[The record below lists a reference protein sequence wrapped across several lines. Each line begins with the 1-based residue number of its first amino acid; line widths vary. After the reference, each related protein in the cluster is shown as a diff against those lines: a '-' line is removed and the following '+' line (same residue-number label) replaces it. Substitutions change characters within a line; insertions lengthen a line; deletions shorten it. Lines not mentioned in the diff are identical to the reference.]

1 MASNTWRNASALFA
15 LAKLYLSD
23 PRAFR
28 RLRHVQPGEE
38 RYARPVRSYEL
49 PPYDPGMRQ
58 SASNERYLR
67 PTRFCDC
74 RSPLIVALAHSLG
87 AYQKP
92 DREYANG
99 AFEFVKEQL
108 HLEIC
113 PIDGVEDTLRRGTG
127 TCFQLNSVFIAL
139 CRAAGIKARY
149 KTFSATAIQEWR
161 EAIVDVDPLIKKW
174 YDSMGYSTAE
184 GEAEAF
190 VDGRWMVA
198 HAGPNAERQASAG
211 IPVTRFG
218 EDGAGVWFWA
228 LPGSIR
234 ILESIPA
241 GLGVGSRILYRI
253 APGSMERVNVGAQN
267 QARNGR
273 RKIEEAG
280 GVAAYDAM
288 ARTRRG
294 ADLPTLRLGE
304 IHEIV
309 FEE

>member
-1 MASNTWRNASALFA
+1 ML
-15 LAKLYLSD
+15 
-23 PRAFR
+23 
-28 RLRHVQPGEE
+28 PGEE
-38 RYARPVRSYEL
+38 RYVRPVRSYEL
-49 PPYDPGMRQ
+49 PPYHAGMKQ

-67 PTRFCDC
+67 PTRFCNS
-74 RSPLIVALAHSLG
+74 RSPEIVAMAHSLG
-87 AYQKP
+87 AYHLP

-113 PIDGVEDTLRRGTG
+113 PIDGVEGTLRRGTG

-149 KTFSATAIQEWR
+149 KTFSASAIQEWR

-174 YDSMGYSTAE
+174 YDSMGYLTAE

-190 VDGRWMVA
+190 VDGRWLVA
-198 HAGPNAERQASAG
+198 HTGPNAERQASAG
-211 IPVTRFG
+211 IPITRFG
-218 EDGAGVWFWA
+218 EDGIGVWFMA
-228 LPGSIR
+228 LPESIR

-241 GLGVGSRILYRI
+241 GLGVATRILYHI

-267 QARNGR
+267 QERIGR
-273 RKIEEAG
+273 RIIEEAG

-294 ADLPTLRLGE
+294 ADLPELRLGE
-304 IHEIV
+304 MREIV
-309 FEE
+309 FKE